1 MVLTCL
7 IGCQNFWTISKS
19 KCSILSNH
27 DFKIKVKG
35 NDALKYLN
43 SAFRPLKIELDDKW
57 KSNFFK
63 HYKEPFKEFNKLRNN
78 IYGIYDVH
86 RSKSN
91 TFKKE
96 TYGVDILEI
105 NSKKIAFVLLNSTWC
120 TEGEGG
126 NKDK

>member
-1 MVLTCL
+1 M
-7 IGCQNFWTISKS
+7 
-19 KCSILSNH
+19 
-27 DFKIKVKG
+27 
-35 NDALKYLN
+35 KYLN